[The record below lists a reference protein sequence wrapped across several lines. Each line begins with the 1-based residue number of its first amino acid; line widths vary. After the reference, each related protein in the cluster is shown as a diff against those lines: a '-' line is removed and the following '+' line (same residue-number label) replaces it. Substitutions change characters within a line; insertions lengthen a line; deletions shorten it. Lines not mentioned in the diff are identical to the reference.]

1 LKNQLTGSISL
12 QTIFIC
18 IITAAK
24 CNTMNADRAADL
36 RDFYKSTLDNERLN
50 CATGG
55 PVEHL
60 FWLTSNVAPPGN
72 GRRSANRSTVLCLT
86 GQGHWSVTNPLQTAG
101 PTKQCALFRV
111 RHWEGR
117 RGSRVSNPQIHR
129 SD

>member
-1 LKNQLTGSISL
+1 
-12 QTIFIC
+12 
-18 IITAAK
+18 
-24 CNTMNADRAADL
+24 MNADRAADL

-86 GQGHWSVTNPLQTAG
+86 GQGHWSVKVHCRLLDLPNNVLFFVFATGRGEGVHGFRIRRFTD
-101 PTKQCALFRV
+101 PTKMAV
-111 RHWEGR
+111 R
-117 RGSRVSNPQIHR
+117 
-129 SD
+129 